1 MPIASTLSLMASH
14 HISSPLSFEVS
25 KFQLLRNQLLE
36 RYPNTDDE
44 TLADT
49 LEGITNLHEMIA
61 AVIRSALVDEAL
73 GSGLSARLDDMKER
87 QSRLEVRASKKRE
100 LAVQAMSEAGLAK
113 LEQPDFTASTRAGV
127 AALVVVSE
135 QTIPE
140 AYWLP
145 QPPKLD
151 RQRLIGE
158 LTRGGAIP
166 GVELSNPRPVLMVR
180 TK

>member
-1 MPIASTLSLMASH
+1 MEALNLNVKAQQYVRLREH
-14 HISSPLSFEVS
+14 
-25 KFQLLRNQLLE
+25 LLQAFPAL
-36 RYPNTDDE
+36 DVE

-49 LEGITNLHEMIA
+49 LEGITDLHEMIA

-73 GSGLSARLDDMKER
+73 GFGLRTRLDDMKER

-100 LAVQAMSEAGLAK
+100 LALQAMSETGLTK

-127 AALVVVSE
+127 PALVVVSE
-135 QTIPE
+135 QVIPE
-140 AYWLP
+140 AYWLT

-151 RQRLIGE
+151 RQGLLGK
-158 LTRGGAIP
+158 LNRGSAMP
-166 GVELSNPRPVLMVR
+166 GVELSNPKPVLMVR

>member
-1 MPIASTLSLMASH
+1 MGYPLSL
-14 HISSPLSFEVS
+14 ETS
-25 KFQLLRNQLLE
+25 KYQLVKGRLLTDFPTADEDTLR
-36 RYPNTDDE
+36 
-44 TLADT
+44 DT

-73 GSGLSARLDDMKER
+73 GSGLRVRLDDMKER

-100 LAVQAMSEAGLAK
+100 LALQAMSEAGLTK

-127 AALVVVSE
+127 PALIVVSE
-135 QTIPE
+135 QSIPE
-140 AYWLP
+140 TYWLT

-151 RQRLIGE
+151 RHGLLGE
-158 LTRGGAIP
+158 LKRGGAIP
-166 GVELSNPRPVLMVR
+166 GVELGNPKPVLMVR